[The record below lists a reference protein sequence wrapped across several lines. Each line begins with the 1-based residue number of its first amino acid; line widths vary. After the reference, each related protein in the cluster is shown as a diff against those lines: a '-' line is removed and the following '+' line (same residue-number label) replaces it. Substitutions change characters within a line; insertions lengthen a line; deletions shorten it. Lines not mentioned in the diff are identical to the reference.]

1 MALGYVPPE
10 MQLQLVRFLH
20 LDGLLQREEDG
31 EPGEHAGRVSGW
43 QDGDDDVLV
52 KLTLK
57 IASEAVEDRI
67 SHQVET
73 ALRVSVIV
81 NHSGL
86 VRMIECEQSLRG
98 SQLKTVLNKT
108 DELY

>member
-1 MALGYVPPE
+1 MIGGHVPPE
-10 MQLQLVRFLH
+10 MQFQLVSLLDLDRF
-20 LDGLLQREEDG
+20 LQREEDG

-73 ALRVSVIV
+73 
-81 NHSGL
+81 
-86 VRMIECEQSLRG
+86 
-98 SQLKTVLNKT
+98 
-108 DELY
+108 EL